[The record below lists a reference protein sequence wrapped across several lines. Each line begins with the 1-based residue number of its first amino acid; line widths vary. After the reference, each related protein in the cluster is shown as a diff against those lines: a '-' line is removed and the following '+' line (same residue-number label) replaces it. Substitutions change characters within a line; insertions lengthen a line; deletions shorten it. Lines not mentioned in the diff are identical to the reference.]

1 MNSSNSNKS
10 GIKNIPPPE
19 GQKASP
25 YSRFIPREELNSF
38 AAWSPNH
45 LGGNE
50 PIRGVHRHPQP
61 AAEPNANSNSNANA
75 KSKTTSSEELAQIV
89 QSSHQQGY
97 QNGYRD
103 GMVAL
108 ENFKQTYAMQMST
121 QVGALLVA
129 LSAQLED
136 LQQDMARAMA
146 ISATHLA
153 RQIVRSELQTHPE
166 LVAQVANE
174 ALESLLLS
182 ARHVTL
188 RVHPDD
194 LPLVN
199 QGCAEML
206 SARGARVVGDASLMR
221 GGCMLESDIGVID
234 ASMETRWR
242 RAVAVIGCD
251 EPWIP
256 VPPATTFT
264 TTTTSTESPVTAREP
279 QLDAA
284 DTLPTLPTSP
294 PDA

>member
-1 MNSSNSNKS
+1 MNSSNPNKS

-19 GQKASP
+19 GHKPSP
-25 YSRFIPREELNSF
+25 YARFIPREELNSF

-45 LGGNE
+45 LGGDE
-50 PIRGVHRHPQP
+50 PVRGVHRHSAPDGADPP
-61 AAEPNANSNSNANA
+61 A
-75 KSKTTSSEELAQIV
+75 KTKTSSSEELAQIV
-89 QSSHQQGY
+89 HSSHQQGY

-121 QVGALLVA
+121 QVGALLVS

-166 LVAQVANE
+166 LVVQVANE

-194 LPLVN
+194 LTLVN
-199 QGCAEML
+199 QGSAEML
-206 SARGARVVGDASLMR
+206 SARGARVVGDSSLMR

-234 ASMETRWR
+234 ASIETRWR
-242 RAVAVIGCD
+242 RAVAAIGCE
-251 EPWIP
+251 EPWTP
-256 VPPATTFT
+256 QPPASAHEGPT
-264 TTTTSTESPVTAREP
+264 PDMGP
-279 QLDAA
+279 QLNTG
-284 DTLPTLPTSP
+284 DTLAPLPTLQE
-294 PDA
+294 DA